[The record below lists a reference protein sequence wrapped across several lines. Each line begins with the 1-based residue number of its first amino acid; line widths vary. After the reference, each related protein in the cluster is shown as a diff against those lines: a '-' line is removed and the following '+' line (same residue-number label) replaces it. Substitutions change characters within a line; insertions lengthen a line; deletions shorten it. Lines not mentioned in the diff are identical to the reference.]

1 MCTELILAI
10 IYFLTLVIIN
20 YFMFKLI
27 KTNLINIFNLIKIE
41 KILKYSYTSEKKN
54 LFYYL
59 IQLQKNSKNSK
70 VLSELNKVL
79 ESKDLLLIGNTY
91 QFLSKKIALNFQ
103 VTQKKEFVSNK
114 IYLNLLE
121 NQYLSK
127 DSFK

>member
-1 MCTELILAI
+1 
-10 IYFLTLVIIN
+10 
-20 YFMFKLI
+20 MFKLI

-103 VTQKKEFVSNK
+103 VTQKKEFVS
-114 IYLNLLE
+114 
-121 NQYLSK
+121 
-127 DSFK
+127 